1 MNMPSPEALFEYP
14 STSLLEVLNTAVLL
28 VDEQL
33 NLVYLNPAAENLFEI
48 SRRRVIG
55 HSWPEAIRTGQP
67 TVDRMQQALLVQHP
81 FTERELEL
89 VTATGHRITVDCT
102 ATPLSKADLLLEIT
116 RVDRHLRIAHEE
128 HLLVQQRAA
137 RDLMRGM
144 AHEIKNP
151 LGGLRG
157 AAQLL
162 ESELD
167 QSELEEYTG
176 VIIREA
182 DRLRNLVDRMLGPNS
197 LPEVRLLNIH
207 HVLEH
212 VRNLVDAESYPG
224 LTLKREYDPS
234 IPELEADPELL
245 IQAVL
250 NLVRNAAQTGADT
263 VTMRSRTR
271 RQFTIGN
278 TRYKLVIQL
287 DIIDNGPGIPA
298 DMQEKIFYP
307 MVTGRPEGTGLG
319 LSIAQSLINQHNGMI
334 EFNSEP
340 GNTVF
345 TLYLPLEIAKDVC

>member
-1 MNMPSPEALFEYP
+1 MSSPEADLEYP

-28 VDEQL
+28 LDDEL

-48 SRRRVIG
+48 SRRQVVG
-55 HSWPEAIRTGQP
+55 QSWPEVTRSEQP
-67 TVDRMQQALLVQHP
+67 SVERMLQALLVQQS

-89 VTATGHRITVDCT
+89 VTATGRRITVDRT
-102 ATPLSKADLLLEIT
+102 VTPLSEGDLLLEISQ
-116 RVDRHLRIAHEE
+116 VDRHLQIAHEE
-128 HLLVQQRAA
+128 HLLIQQRAA

-162 ESELD
+162 ESELE
-167 QSELEEYTG
+167 QSELREYTR

-182 DRLRNLVDRMLGPNS
+182 DRLRNLVDRMLGPNN
-197 LPEVRLLNIH
+197 LPQMRWLNIH
-207 HVLEH
+207 EILEH
-212 VRNLVDAESYPG
+212 VRSLVDAESYPG

-245 IQAVL
+245 IQSVL
-250 NLVRNAAQTGADT
+250 NLVRNAAQAGADT
-263 VTMRSRTR
+263 VTLRSRTR

-278 TRYKLVIQL
+278 TRYKLVIRL
-287 DIIDNGPGIPA
+287 DVIDNGPGIPR

-319 LSIAQSLINQHNGMI
+319 LSIAQSLVNQHNGII
-334 EFNSEP
+334 EFTSEP

-345 TLYLPLEIAKDVC
+345 TMFLPLEIAKDGS

>member
-1 MNMPSPEALFEYP
+1 MPSSEVQFEYP

-28 VDEQL
+28 LDDEL
-33 NLVYLNPAAENLFEI
+33 KLVYLNPAAENLFEI
-48 SRRRVIG
+48 SRRQVVG
-55 HSWPEAIRTGQP
+55 YCWPDVIRTEQP
-67 TVDRMQQALLVQHP
+67 TVKRMLEALQSQQP

-89 VTATGHRITVDCT
+89 VTATGHRITIDRTV
-102 ATPLSKADLLLEIT
+102 TPLSEGDLLLEISQ
-116 RVDRHLRIAHEE
+116 VDRHLRIAHEE
-128 HLLVQQRAA
+128 HLLIQQRAA

-162 ESELD
+162 ESELE
-167 QSELEEYTG
+167 QPEHREYTR

-182 DRLRNLVDRMLGPNS
+182 DRLRNLVDRMLGPSN
-197 LPEVRLLNIH
+197 LPEIRQLNIH
-207 HVLEH
+207 EVLEH
-212 VRNLVDAESYPG
+212 VRSLVDAESHPG

-234 IPELEADPELL
+234 IPELKADPELL

-250 NLVRNAAQTGADT
+250 NLVRNAAQAGADS
-263 VTMRSRTR
+263 VILRSRTR

-278 TRYKLVIQL
+278 TRYKLVIKL
-287 DIIDNGPGIPA
+287 DIVDNGPGIPP

-307 MVTGRPEGTGLG
+307 MVTGRAEGTGLG
-319 LSIAQSLINQHNGMI
+319 LSIAQSLINQHNGII
-334 EFNSEP
+334 EFTSEP

-345 TLYLPLEIAKDVC
+345 TVFLPLEIAKDVS

>member
-1 MNMPSPEALFEYP
+1 MNMSSAETDFDYP

-28 VDEQL
+28 LDDEL
-33 NLVYLNPAAENLFEI
+33 NLIYLNPAAENLFEI
-48 SRRRVIG
+48 SRRQVIG
-55 HSWPEAIRTGQP
+55 QCWAEVIRTEQP
-67 TVDRMQQALLVQHP
+67 TVERMHEALRTQQP

-89 VTATGHRITVDCT
+89 KTGTGRRITIDRTV
-102 ATPLSKADLLLEIT
+102 TPLSKGDLLLEIT
-116 RVDRHLRIAHEE
+116 QVDRHLRIAHEE

-162 ESELD
+162 ESELEQPD
-167 QSELEEYTG
+167 HREYTQ
-176 VIIREA
+176 VIIHEA
-182 DRLRNLVDRMLGPNS
+182 DRLRNLVDRMLGPNNR
-197 LPEVRLLNIH
+197 PEIRQLNIH
-207 HVLEH
+207 QVLEH
-212 VRNLVDAESYPG
+212 VRSLVDAESYPG

-234 IPELEADPELL
+234 IPEQQADPELL

-250 NLVRNAAQTGADT
+250 NIVRNAAQAGADT
-263 VTMRSRTR
+263 VTLRSRTR

-278 TRYKLVIQL
+278 IRYKLVIRL

-307 MVTGRPEGTGLG
+307 MVSGRAEGTGLG
-319 LSIAQSLINQHNGMI
+319 LSIAQSLVNQHNGII
-334 EFNSEP
+334 EFSSEP

-345 TLYLPLEIAKDVC
+345 TLFLPLEIVNDVS

>member
-1 MNMPSPEALFEYP
+1 MSSPEADLEYP

-28 VDEQL
+28 LDDEL

-48 SRRRVIG
+48 SRRQVVG
-55 HSWPEAIRTGQP
+55 QSWPEVTRTEQP
-67 TVDRMQQALLVQHP
+67 SVERMLQALLAQQS

-89 VTATGHRITVDCT
+89 VTATGRRITVDRT
-102 ATPLSKADLLLEIT
+102 VTPLSEGDLLLEISQ
-116 RVDRHLRIAHEE
+116 VDRHLQIAHEE
-128 HLLVQQRAA
+128 HLLIQQRAA

-162 ESELD
+162 ESELE
-167 QSELEEYTG
+167 QSELREYTR

-182 DRLRNLVDRMLGPNS
+182 DRLRNLVDRMLGPNN
-197 LPEVRLLNIH
+197 LPQMRWLNIH
-207 HVLEH
+207 EILEH
-212 VRNLVDAESYPG
+212 VRSLVDAESYPG

-245 IQAVL
+245 IQSVL
-250 NLVRNAAQTGADT
+250 NLVRNAAQAGADT
-263 VTMRSRTR
+263 VTLRSRTR

-278 TRYKLVIQL
+278 TRYKLVIRL
-287 DIIDNGPGIPA
+287 DVIDNGPGIPR

-319 LSIAQSLINQHNGMI
+319 LSIAQSLVNQHNGII
-334 EFNSEP
+334 EFTSEP

-345 TLYLPLEIAKDVC
+345 TMFLPLEIAKDGS

>member
-1 MNMPSPEALFEYP
+1 MSSPEADLEYP

-28 VDEQL
+28 LDDEL

-48 SRRRVIG
+48 SRRQVVG
-55 HSWPEAIRTGQP
+55 QSWPEVTRSEQP
-67 TVDRMQQALLVQHP
+67 SVERMLQALLAQQS

-89 VTATGHRITVDCT
+89 VTATGRRITVDRT
-102 ATPLSKADLLLEIT
+102 VTPLSEGDLLLEISQ
-116 RVDRHLRIAHEE
+116 VDRHLQIAHEE
-128 HLLVQQRAA
+128 HLLIQQRAA

-162 ESELD
+162 ESELE
-167 QSELEEYTG
+167 QSELREYTR

-182 DRLRNLVDRMLGPNS
+182 DRLRNLVDRMLGPNN
-197 LPEVRLLNIH
+197 LPQMRWLNIH
-207 HVLEH
+207 EILEH
-212 VRNLVDAESYPG
+212 VRSLVDAESHPG

-250 NLVRNAAQTGADT
+250 NLVRNAAQAGADT
-263 VTMRSRTR
+263 VTLRSRTR

-278 TRYKLVIQL
+278 TRYKLVIRL
-287 DIIDNGPGIPA
+287 DVIDNGPGIHV

-319 LSIAQSLINQHNGMI
+319 LSIAQSLVNQHNGII
-334 EFNSEP
+334 EFTSEP

-345 TLYLPLEIAKDVC
+345 TLFLPLEIAKDGS

>member
-1 MNMPSPEALFEYP
+1 MSSPEADLEYP
-14 STSLLEVLNTAVLL
+14 STSVLEVLNTAVLL
-28 VDEQL
+28 LDDEL

-48 SRRRVIG
+48 SRRQVVG
-55 HSWPEAIRTGQP
+55 QSWPEVTRTEQP
-67 TVDRMQQALLVQHP
+67 SVVRMLQALLAQQP

-89 VTATGHRITVDCT
+89 VTATGRRITVDRT
-102 ATPLSKADLLLEIT
+102 VTPLTEGDLLLEIT
-116 RVDRHLRIAHEE
+116 QVDRHLRIAHEE
-128 HLLVQQRAA
+128 HLLTQQRAA

-162 ESELD
+162 ESELE
-167 QSELEEYTG
+167 QSELTEYTG

-182 DRLRNLVDRMLGPNS
+182 DRLRNLVDRMLGPNN
-197 LPEVRLLNIH
+197 LPQMRWLNIH
-207 HVLEH
+207 EILEH
-212 VRNLVDAESYPG
+212 VRSLVDAESYPG

-245 IQAVL
+245 IQAIL
-250 NLVRNAAQTGADT
+250 NLVRNAAQAGADT
-263 VTMRSRTR
+263 VTLRSRTR

-278 TRYKLVIQL
+278 TRYKLVIRL
-287 DIIDNGPGIPA
+287 DVIDNGPGIPV

-307 MVTGRPEGTGLG
+307 MVTGRAEGTGLG
-319 LSIAQSLINQHNGMI
+319 LSIAQSLVNQHNGII
-334 EFNSEP
+334 EFTSEP

-345 TLYLPLEIAKDVC
+345 TLFLPLEIAKDGS

>member
-1 MNMPSPEALFEYP
+1 MSSPEAYFEYP

-28 VDEQL
+28 LDEEL

-48 SRRRVIG
+48 SRRKVIG
-55 HSWPEAIRTGQP
+55 LGWCEVIRTEQS
-67 TVDRMQQALLVQHP
+67 TVDRMRDALLTLQP

-89 VTATGHRITVDCT
+89 STATGRRITIDRTVT
-102 ATPLSKADLLLEIT
+102 ALSRGDLLLEIT
-116 RVDRHLRIAHEE
+116 QVDRHLRIAHEE

-162 ESELD
+162 ESELE
-167 QSELEEYTG
+167 QSEHKEYTG

-182 DRLRNLVDRMLGPNS
+182 DRLRNLVDRMLGPNN

-207 HVLEH
+207 QVLEH
-212 VRNLVDAESYPG
+212 VRSLVEAENYPG
-224 LTLKREYDPS
+224 LILKREYDPS

-245 IQAVL
+245 IQAIL
-250 NLVRNAAQTGADT
+250 NLVRNAAQAGADT
-263 VTMRSRTR
+263 ITMRSRSR
-271 RQFTIGN
+271 RQFTIGSM
-278 TRYKLVIQL
+278 RYKLVIRL
-287 DIIDNGPGIPA
+287 DIIDNGPGIPP
-298 DMQEKIFYP
+298 DMQDKIFYP
-307 MVTGRPEGTGLG
+307 MVTGRAEGTGLG
-319 LSIAQSLINQHNGMI
+319 LSIAQSLVNQHNGI
-334 EFNSEP
+334 VEFTSEP

-345 TLYLPLEIAKDVC
+345 TLFLPLEIAKDVS